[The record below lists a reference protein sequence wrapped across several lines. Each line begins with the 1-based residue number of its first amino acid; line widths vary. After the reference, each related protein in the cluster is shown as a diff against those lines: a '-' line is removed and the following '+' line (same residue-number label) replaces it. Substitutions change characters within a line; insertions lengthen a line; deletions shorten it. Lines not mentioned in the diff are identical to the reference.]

1 MTALCAALVIFTTQ
15 NLCAQ
20 DTGTAPEVQAAP
32 VQASGESALTDN
44 DDATPFGL
52 GWEEPAD
59 AGTTS
64 SSSTL
69 WLFIRMF
76 LMLAIVLG
84 IIWLVFRLL
93 KSGMMPGQ
101 ENDPFLRRVATL
113 PLSPGKAVHVVT
125 LVDKAYLIGVSEN
138 SVNLIAEV
146 NDKELVEALNLHAER
161 QGSVPRPKNFSE
173 VLDLFTAHRTRTAAG
188 MPLQRTG
195 SVFDGGS
202 AAQVLESIK
211 NQGSRRDGE

>member
-1 MTALCAALVIFTTQ
+1 M
-15 NLCAQ
+15 
-20 DTGTAPEVQAAP
+20 
-32 VQASGESALTDN
+32 
-44 DDATPFGL
+44 
-52 GWEEPAD
+52 
-59 AGTTS
+59 
-64 SSSTL
+64 
-69 WLFIRMF
+69 
-76 LMLAIVLG
+76 
-84 IIWLVFRLL
+84 
-93 KSGMMPGQ
+93 
-101 ENDPFLRRVATL
+101 
-113 PLSPGKAVHVVT
+113 T

-188 MPLQRTG
+188 MPLQHSG